1 MLRQRNITVEGDM
14 IVKGIM
20 KDKGFYKYLRTKISG
35 LDRLYSPC
43 ESRQVVRNSAC
54 FVAFAIQNNQQ
65 NISHDIETSRFTWE
79 SILDSFKQL
88 TTEGGHCILFTW
100 TQFLSSEYYKPS
112 TITHNL
118 DYIKLAIDWVTDVHH
133 IPYSLALFQYRK
145 SLRSKY
151 SKMTKR
157 VRNKVNKFE
166 KKVKDGTYPEQ
177 GLPQVI
183 RAIRACYKEYLEWAD
198 DLKTEKV
205 QFSWRMNNLYCGCLY
220 ASIFAYGAQ
229 GRTKAVEELDYNE
242 FEECWKLNKPIAST
256 KFKTSKKYGVQII
269 TIPEGVGKLLMK
281 SYYEIV
287 RPLARNYLITKQ
299 IRLPKKGIYENKIL
313 LFYLINY

>member
-1 MLRQRNITVEGDM
+1 
-14 IVKGIM
+14 
-20 KDKGFYKYLRTKISG
+20 
-35 LDRLYSPC
+35 
-43 ESRQVVRNSAC
+43 
-54 FVAFAIQNNQQ
+54 
-65 NISHDIETSRFTWE
+65 
-79 SILDSFKQL
+79 
-88 TTEGGHCILFTW
+88 
-100 TQFLSSEYYKPS
+100 
-112 TITHNL
+112 
-118 DYIKLAIDWVTDVHH
+118 
-133 IPYSLALFQYRK
+133 
-145 SLRSKY
+145 
-151 SKMTKR
+151 MTKR

-269 TIPEGVGKLLMK
+269 TIPEGVGKRLMK

-313 LFYLINY
+313 LFYLPTKLLINLFCNEIDEKLFLSKTGRHLKLSRYIKHFFLKHAKLDLTVTTLRKIVETVSKLGTLKNIITAAESIEINRTLGHSSRISNSTYVMNTTQIR